1 MLQYKKNKN
10 TDQLKHLEHI
20 LDASNLQN
28 YIPIYTLFFEL
39 NETNWNSINLDHPI
53 IKDVFMKDD
62 VLFYNDQPIFFKF
75 SPLLD
80 PLKYLVGVY
89 DSYDFTLPTLTTSPH
104 IKLSDTNNSSYIDG
118 FFTYLSGKTLDQGFV
133 HGIQFLGSYLGIK
146 HKFHYNI
153 EDDLDHLEDSE
164 YFHKHRGK
172 LFELDREFS
181 FSNSAKYKQ
190 PLVVSDEVIELE
202 LDSLE
207 DTESS
212 TSSMSDHGMNLHAII
227 HKFPVHFIA
236 MERYEDTL
244 DSLLCDIT
252 PEELT
257 SALMQIIM
265 TLILYQK
272 VFKFTHNDL
281 HTNNVMW
288 TPTDHE
294 YLYYK
299 YNEKYYKVPT
309 FGKLYKIIDFGRAI
323 YTFQNKLFVSDSF
336 HSDGDAATQYNTE
349 PYFNA
354 EEPRVD
360 PNYSF
365 DLCRLACSIIE
376 GVVDTEGIY
385 SVIHEWCL
393 DDEGLSV
400 METPEGFER
409 YPDFELYRM
418 IALSV
423 HNHTPQL
430 QLDRPLFKQYEST
443 LHEQTMDLDTFKLL
457 N

>member
-1 MLQYKKNKN
+1 MLQYRKNKN
-10 TDQLKHLEHI
+10 FEQLSQLEKV
-20 LDASNLQN
+20 LDASQLQN
-28 YIPIYTLFFEL
+28 YIPLYTLFFEL
-39 NETNWNSINLDHPI
+39 NETNWNSINLDHS
-53 IKDVFMKDD
+53 
-62 VLFYNDQPIFFKF
+62 VLTNVVEREEVLYCNDKPVFFKY

-80 PLKYLVGVY
+80 PLKYLVGAY
-89 DSYDFTLPTLTTSPH
+89 DSYDFTLPTLTTTPTA
-104 IKLSDTNNSSYIDG
+104 KLSDTNNSSYVDG
-118 FFTYLSGKTLDQGFV
+118 FFTYLSGKTLEHGFL
-133 HGIQFLGSYLGIK
+133 HGIHFYGSYLGIK
-146 HKFHYNI
+146 HKFNYNI
-153 EDDLDHLEDSE
+153 EDDLEHLEDNE

-172 LFELDREFS
+172 LYELNREFS
-181 FSNSAKYKQ
+181 FSNSIKYKP
-190 PLVVSDEVIELE
+190 PLVVTDEVVELE
-202 LDSLE
+202 LDSL
-207 DTESS
+207 DDDGQSTE
-212 TSSMSDHGMNLHAII
+212 TFSMSDEGMNLHAMI

-236 MERYEDTL
+236 MEKYEDTL
-244 DSLLCDIT
+244 DSLLCDIS
-252 PEELT
+252 PDELN

-272 VFKFTHNDL
+272 AFKFTHNDL

-288 TPTDHE
+288 MPTDHE
-294 YLYYK
+294 FLHYK
-299 YNEKYYKVPT
+299 YNGKSYKVPT

-336 HSDGDAATQYNTE
+336 HPDGDAATQYNTE

-365 DLCRLACSIIE
+365 DLCRLACSIVE
-376 GVVDTEGIY
+376 GVMDTDGIY
-385 SVIHEWCL
+385 AVVHDWCL

-423 HNHTPQL
+423 HKHTPQA
-430 QLDRPLFKQYEST
+430 QLDRPEFKQYESNV
-443 LHEQTMDLDTFKLL
+443 ENAMDLDTFQL
-457 N
+457 

>member
-1 MLQYKKNKN
+1 MLQYRKNKN
-10 TDQLKHLEHI
+10 ADQLLHLENV
-20 LDASNLQN
+20 LDASKLQN
-28 YIPIYTLFFEL
+28 YIPLYTLFFEL

-53 IKDVFMKDD
+53 LKDISSKED
-62 VLFYNDQPIFFKF
+62 VLYCNDEPVFFKF
-75 SPLLD
+75 SPLVD
-80 PLKYLVGVY
+80 PLKYLVGAY
-89 DSYDFTLPTLTTSPH
+89 DSYDYSLPTLTTTPNP
-104 IKLSDTNNSSYIDG
+104 KFSDTNNSSYVDG
-118 FFTYLSGKTLDQGFV
+118 FFTYLSGKTLDRGFL
-133 HGIQFLGSYLGIK
+133 HGIHFFGSYLGIK
-146 HKFHYNI
+146 HNFHYNM
-153 EDDLDHLEDSE
+153 EDDLEHVEDSE
-164 YFHKHRGK
+164 YFHKQRGK
-172 LFELDREFS
+172 LFDLNREFS
-181 FSNSAKYKQ
+181 FSNSTKYKQ
-190 PLVVSDEVIELE
+190 PLVVSDEVIELT

-207 DTESS
+207 DDKDTESY
-212 TSSMSDHGMNLHAII
+212 SMSDNGMNLTAII

-236 MERYEDTL
+236 MEKYEDTL
-244 DSLLCDIT
+244 DSLLCDIS
-252 PEELT
+252 PDELN

-288 TPTDHE
+288 TPTEHE
-294 YLYYK
+294 YLNYCFHG
-299 YNEKYYKVPT
+299 KYYKVPT
-309 FGKLYKIIDFGRAI
+309 FGKIYKIIDFGRSI

-336 HSDGDAATQYNTE
+336 HPDGDAATQYNTE
-349 PYFNA
+349 PYFNK

-376 GVVDTEGIY
+376 GVEDKDGIY
-385 SVIHEWCL
+385 SVVNEWCL

-423 HNHTPQL
+423 HKHTPQV
-430 QLDRPLFKQYEST
+430 QLERPEFKQYEST
-443 LHEQTMDLDTFKLL
+443 VEKNVMDIDLYEPF
-457 N
+457 

>member
-1 MLQYKKNKN
+1 MLQYRKNKN
-10 TDQLKHLEHI
+10 TDQLLHLEKV
-20 LDASNLQN
+20 LNASHLQN
-28 YIPIYTLFFEL
+28 YIPLYTLFFEL

-53 IKDVFMKDD
+53 LKDIVSKDD
-62 VLFYNDQPIFFKF
+62 VLYCNDEPVFFKF

-80 PLKYLVGVY
+80 PLKYLIGAY
-89 DSYDFTLPTLTTSPH
+89 ESYDYTLPTLTTTPNP
-104 IKLSDTNNSSYIDG
+104 KFADTNNSSYVDG
-118 FFTYLSGKTLDQGFV
+118 FFTYLSGKTLDRGFL
-133 HGIQFLGSYLGIK
+133 HGIQFFGSYLGIK
-146 HKFHYNI
+146 HDFHYNI
-153 EDDLDHLEDSE
+153 EDDLEHVEDSE
-164 YFHKHRGK
+164 FFHKQRGK
-172 LFELDREFS
+172 LFELNREFS
-181 FSNSAKYKQ
+181 FSNSTKYKQ

-207 DTESS
+207 DCDDTASY
-212 TSSMSDHGMNLHAII
+212 SMSDNGMNLHAII

-236 MERYEDTL
+236 MEKYEDTL
-244 DSLLCDIT
+244 DSLLCDIS
-252 PEELT
+252 PDELN

-288 TPTDHE
+288 TPTEHE
-294 YLYYK
+294 YLHYRFHG
-299 YNEKYYKVPT
+299 KYYKVPT
-309 FGKLYKIIDFGRAI
+309 FGKIYKIIDFGRSI

-336 HSDGDAATQYNTE
+336 HPDGDAATQYNTE
-349 PYFNA
+349 PYFNK

-376 GVVDTEGIY
+376 GIDDKDGIY
-385 SVIHEWCL
+385 SVVNDWCL

-423 HNHTPQL
+423 HKHTPQV
-430 QLDRPLFKQYEST
+430 QLERPEFKKYECDVAKNV
-443 LHEQTMDLDTFKLL
+443 MDIDMYEPF
-457 N
+457 